1 MRGKAV
7 VFPDKGQVVFD
18 EVNIPEP
25 GSEDVV
31 IDVEYSWIS
40 TGTESSF
47 FRGER
52 LTGEQLYRTGDPW
65 PFPIAAGYQKVGTVR
80 SVGAA
85 VTGFRPGDRVFATVS
100 HVKEMHFP
108 FAGHITPAVTDVREV
123 WKLPEAADPLDY
135 AGAVLT
141 QVGYNCGIRPAI
153 REGDWAVVIGDGL
166 VGQWA
171 AQTLQ
176 HRGARVTVLG
186 RHEERL
192 RLLPPA
198 ARGVLVPATLQ
209 QGGGLQEAYRSALA
223 FCAGEVAALVDTV
236 GDMQACRAIQPLLR
250 RDSHW
255 VSAGFL
261 GDTGA
266 VDIQSL
272 RDQEITLHSPSGWTR
287 ERMDRTMEGIAA
299 GWLRTAP
306 LLTHRYPIQRVQEAW
321 QLIAEKREPFLGIL
335 LDWTKG
341 D

>member
-7 VFPDKGQVVFD
+7 VFPDKGQVVFN
-18 EVNIPEP
+18 EVDIPEP

-52 LTGEQLYRTGDPW
+52 LTGERLYRRGDPW
-65 PFPIAAGYQKVGTVR
+65 PFPIVAGYQKVGTVR

-85 VTGFRPGDRVFATVS
+85 VIGLKPGDRVFATVS
-100 HVKEMHFP
+100 HIKEMHFP
-108 FAGHITPAVTDVREV
+108 FGGHITPAVTPMQEV
-123 WKLPEAADPLDY
+123 WKLPEDANLLDY
-135 AGAVLT
+135 TSAVLT
-141 QVGYNCGIRPAI
+141 QVGYNCGTRPVI
-153 REGDWAVVIGDGL
+153 REGDWAVIIGDGL

-171 AQTLQ
+171 AQTLL
-176 HRGARVTVLG
+176 HRGARVAVIG

-192 RLLPPA
+192 RLLPTEV
-198 ARGVLVPATLQ
+198 RGIKVNVLR
-209 QGGGLQEAYRSALA
+209 QGDGEADSYQSALA

-236 GDMQACRAIQPLLR
+236 GDMQACRAIQPLLGR
-250 RDSHW
+250 GSHW

-261 GDTGA
+261 GETGA

-306 LLTHRYPIQRVQEAW
+306 LLTHRFPVERVQEAW
-321 QLIAEKREPFLGIL
+321 QLIVEKNEPFLGIL
-335 LDWTKG
+335 LDWTKE